1 MNAKTN
7 LKPNQQPET
16 ASGACRFCGTALSQ
30 SFVDLGVQPPANY
43 YVRPEDAGNAEPFY
57 PLHAYV
63 CESCLLVQLE
73 AFQTPDQLFGDYAYF
88 SSYSESWLRHAER
101 YSEKMIERLGL
112 NGDSHVVE
120 IASNDGYLLQ
130 HFKNR
135 NIPVLGV
142 EPAAN
147 VAKVAEA
154 KGIKT
159 LVRFFGVETAEAMN
173 GASQGADLLVCN
185 NVLAHVPDLND
196 FVAGLALA
204 LKREGTLTIEFP
216 HLLQLVANV
225 QFDTIYH
232 EHFSYF
238 SLYTVEK
245 VFARHGLELFDV
257 EELSTHG
264 GSLRI
269 FGRHRGHGPINT
281 SVAAIKAKERAA
293 GLDRIEGYKGFAEIV
308 AKTKRSL
315 LMFLINAKSEGKH
328 VVGYG
333 APAKGNTLL
342 NFCGVRGDFLDYT
355 VDASP
360 HKQGLLLP
368 GTRLPIHAPERIF
381 ATKPDFVLILPWNL
395 SDEITKQMSGIRAWG
410 GRFAVPVPETRILD

>member
-1 MNAKTN
+1 MNTRIK
-7 LKPNQQPET
+7 LKPSRQPET
-16 ASGACRFCGTALSQ
+16 AATPCRFCGTTLRH
-30 SFVDLGVQPPANY
+30 SFVDLGVQPPANF
-43 YVRPEDAGNAEPFY
+43 YVRPEDVGNAERFY

-101 YSEKMIERLGL
+101 YAEAMIARLGL
-112 NGDSHVVE
+112 DKDSRVIE

-135 NIPVLGV
+135 GVPVLGV

-147 VAKVAEA
+147 VAKVAES
-154 KGIKT
+154 KGIPT
-159 LVRFFGVETAEAMN
+159 LVRFFGVETAEALSSA
-173 GASQGADLLVCN
+173 GQGADLLVCN

-196 FVAGLALA
+196 FVAGLAIMLN
-204 LKREGTLTIEFP
+204 LEGTLTVEFP

-238 SLYTVEK
+238 SLHTVER
-245 VFARHGLELFDV
+245 VFAKHGIELFDV

-269 FGRHRGHGPINT
+269 FGRHRGGGPIGT
-281 SVAAIKAKERAA
+281 TVAAIKAKERDA
-293 GLDRIEGYKGFAEIV
+293 GLDRIDGYKGFAETV
-308 AKTKRSL
+308 ARTKRAL
-315 LMFLINAKSEGKH
+315 LSFLIAAKSEGKH

-368 GTRLPIHAPERIF
+368 GTRIPIFAPETIF
-381 ATKPDFVLILPWNL
+381 ATKPDYVLILPWNL
-395 SDEITKQMSGIRAWG
+395 TDEITRQMAGISAWG
-410 GRFAVPVPETRILD
+410 GRFVVPVPEARVLD